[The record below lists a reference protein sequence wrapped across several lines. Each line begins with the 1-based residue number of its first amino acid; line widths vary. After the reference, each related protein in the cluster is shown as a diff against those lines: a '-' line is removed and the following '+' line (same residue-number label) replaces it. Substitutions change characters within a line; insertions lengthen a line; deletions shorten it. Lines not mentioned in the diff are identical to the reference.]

1 MRKTCFMVVF
11 MLSFLGLK
19 NEAGALSVGDAAP
32 DVSASDQNGAT
43 VRLADLYA
51 QGPVLVFFYPKA
63 GTPGCTAQ
71 ACSLRDAFPDFEATG
86 VRIVG
91 VSGDSVEGQKNFAE
105 KNNLPF
111 TLLADTE
118 SVVAKAFGVPV
129 IPLVGAPKR
138 QSFIVR
144 DGKIAWVVQSAQTG
158 QHAAEVRAALAELG
172 LAEKS

>member
-1 MRKTCFMVVF
+1 MRKTCFMVAF